1 MQIYNYY
8 GNKNSNNI
16 LIQMIGNHETSS
28 LESEVRYIT
37 ELSANEDFCLAAIKV
52 DNWNDELSPWKA
64 PAAFG
69 DGVFG
74 GNAEKTLKELIK
86 IINTDVLQGRDISEV
101 TLYIG
106 GYSLSGLFALWSVYL
121 TDIFSGIAAV
131 SASVWFPGFYDY
143 ISDNVINTKSVY
155 LSLGKKEEKTRN
167 KVMSHVGNIMRD
179 FYSLL
184 STQVHS
190 ILEWNDGNHFNEP
203 DLRMA
208 KGFSWL
214 LKSNTSA
221 S

>member
-37 ELSANEDFCLAAIKV
+37 ELSSNEDFCLAAIKV

-167 KVMSHVGNIMRD
+167 KVMSNAGNIMRD

>member
-37 ELSANEDFCLAAIKV
+37 ELSSNEDFCLVAIKV

-74 GNAEKTLKELIK
+74 GNAEETLQELIK
-86 IINTDVLQGRDISEV
+86 IINTEVLQGRDISEV
-101 TLYIG
+101 NLYIG
-106 GYSLSGLFALWSVYL
+106 GYSLAGLFALWCAYQ
-121 TDIFSGIAAV
+121 TDIFSGVAAV
-131 SASVWFPGFYDY
+131 SASVWFPEFYDY
-143 ISDNVINTKSVY
+143 ISENVINTKSVY

-167 KVMSHVGNIMRD
+167 KVMSSVGNIMRD
-179 FYSLL
+179 IYSLL
-184 STQVHS
+184 STQIHS

-203 DLRMA
+203 DLRTA

>member
-167 KVMSHVGNIMRD
+167 KVMSNVGNIMRD

>member
-8 GNKNSNNI
+8 GNKNSDNI
-16 LIQMIGNHETSS
+16 LIQMIGDHETSS

-37 ELSANEDFCLAAIKV
+37 NQSADEDFCLVAIKV

-74 GNAEKTLKELIK
+74 GNAEETLKELIK
-86 IINTDVLQGRDISEV
+86 IINTEVLQERDISEV
-101 TLYIG
+101 NLYIG
-106 GYSLSGLFALWSVYL
+106 GYSLSGLFALWSAYQ
-121 TDIFSGIAAV
+121 TDIFGGVAAV

-143 ISDNVINTKSVY
+143 ISENVINTKSVY

-167 KVMSHVGNIMRD
+167 KVMSSVGNIMRD
-179 FYSLL
+179 IYSLL
-184 STQVHS
+184 SIKVNST
-190 ILEWNDGNHFNEP
+190 LEWNDGNHFNEP
-203 DLRMA
+203 DLRTA

-214 LKSNTSA
+214 LKSNKSA

>member
-86 IINTDVLQGRDISEV
+86 IINTEVLQGRDISEV

-167 KVMSHVGNIMRD
+167 KVMSNVGNIMRD

>member
-37 ELSANEDFCLAAIKV
+37 ELSSNEDFCLAAIKV

-86 IINTDVLQGRDISEV
+86 IINTEVLQGRDISEV

-167 KVMSHVGNIMRD
+167 KVMSNVGNIMRD

>member
-1 MQIYNYY
+1 
-8 GNKNSNNI
+8 
-16 LIQMIGNHETSS
+16 MIGNHETSS

-167 KVMSHVGNIMRD
+167 KVMSNAGNIMRD

>member
-167 KVMSHVGNIMRD
+167 KVMSNVGNIMRD

-214 LKSNTSA
+214 LKSNTSV

>member
-167 KVMSHVGNIMRD
+167 KVMSNVGNIMRD

-203 DLRMA
+203 DLRTA
-208 KGFSWL
+208 KGFLWL
-214 LKSNTSA
+214 LKSNKSA

>member
-37 ELSANEDFCLAAIKV
+37 ELSSNEDFCLAAIKV

-167 KVMSHVGNIMRD
+167 KVMSNVGNIMRD

>member
-1 MQIYNYY
+1 
-8 GNKNSNNI
+8 
-16 LIQMIGNHETSS
+16 MIGNHETSS

-167 KVMSHVGNIMRD
+167 KVMSSVGNIMRD
-179 FYSLL
+179 ISALL

>member
-167 KVMSHVGNIMRD
+167 KVMSNAGNIMRD

>member
-1 MQIYNYY
+1 MALVP
-8 GNKNSNNI
+8 S
-16 LIQMIGNHETSS
+16 T
-28 LESEVRYIT
+28 
-37 ELSANEDFCLAAIKV
+37 AA
-52 DNWNDELSPWKA
+52 
-64 PAAFG
+64 
-69 DGVFG
+69 
-74 GNAEKTLKELIK
+74 TL
-86 IINTDVLQGRDISEV
+86 LQGRDISEV

-167 KVMSHVGNIMRD
+167 KVMSNVGNIMRD